1 MLYFNSYAVGNKIFN
16 IQILLIISQSL
27 KFIGLPGV
35 SKLSYCVIFENERVF
50 FVYNK

>member
-1 MLYFNSYAVGNKIFN
+1 MLDFNSYAARNKIFN
-16 IQILLIISQSL
+16 IRIISQSL